1 MVEKFSDYEGTQY
14 LDREGDF
21 VFEITDAELKESKNG
36 NPMVVLSAKSEAGTT
51 TLYHSLNPKARWSYN
66 SLIKACLKLDTPEKR
81 AAFKLDY
88 ETIHNQLIGKK
99 FLGHVTLDTYEKEI
113 KVQNED
119 GTFSND
125 TEVKET
131 YKVTSYDFAN

>member
-1 MVEKFSDYEGTQY
+1 
-14 LDREGDF
+14 
-21 VFEITDAELKESKNG
+21 
-36 NPMVVLSAKSEAGTT
+36 MVVLSAKSEAGTT

-66 SLIKACLKLDTPEKR
+66 NLIKCCLKLDTPEKR
-81 AAFKLDY
+81 AAFELDY
-88 ETIHNQLIGKK
+88 NQLIGKK
-99 FLGHVTLDTYEKEI
+99 FLGEVTLDTYEKEI

-131 YKVTSYDFAN
+131 YKITSYDFAK

>member
-21 VFEITDAELKESKNG
+21 VFEITDAELKESKSG

-81 AAFKLDY
+81 AAFELDY